1 MAPSGS
7 PPSFGS
13 KLPQFFQE
21 AYALVQGDLDTLQK
35 TVTEFATEQAVL
47 AVRELVDERILFCH
61 TDPERVTLWRT
72 CIQPF
77 FQILTEPR
85 VVRSAILEVHTGTIY
100 NVVFGHNAARLEVLF
115 NFLIDLAAKWQPP
128 LFGEDDGSKSQ
139 FLELCAAIL
148 AKTVDCNTQVLV
160 NEAFPRIVD
169 RLRDSIDDLD
179 QGNRNFWILQ
189 ATNHLAYI
197 QRRLGLVKG
206 VAQNAALKPQ
216 PCTHATFILRRDLPG
231 MLSTKGP
238 RHDNDFEDIAK
249 IRILPTMSELM
260 STREDYRP
268 FHDPSQ
274 LHLPGIEGQ
283 IDRHFRL
290 LREDMVGQLKEC
302 ISEELGLLKESEDG
316 SATKQQKSLRTH
328 SYNVVDITD
337 ITCTRRCGIE
347 FHLKI
352 EQPFSASKL
361 TSEAREDWWNMS
373 KRLEI
378 GALVCLLVKDTAVF
392 CVVSESTIR
401 PNQLR
406 KYNRRMSEAGEATGK
421 HNLYSNK
428 DFAYVNLNLAE
439 PSDADLRT
447 MLRVS
452 QSGEFE
458 KRSLVEFPGVLLP
471 SFKPT
476 LSALQQLSKTL
487 DLPFTDLLAPISD
500 GPTRVTIPMPLY
512 ATKPG
517 FAFNLKCL
525 TSDNSDLLFSPRDT
539 PDPNELCFRS
549 SLDKGQAIALLNSL
563 KRSLALIQGPPGT
576 GKSYTGEAIIKVL
589 LANKE
594 RAEIGPILCVCYT
607 NHALDQLLEH
617 LWYGGVKQIIRIGS
631 RSKSSILEDVNLRRV
646 SKDMERTKS
655 EKSAAWKS
663 ASVLG
668 EAEKE
673 MKEYLAKL
681 RDSGIAQNVK
691 RHIETE
697 AAPFHEAIFGVE
709 DDGWTKVTYLDEKA
723 HFLKWIDAGSLS
735 EEPTRDVAVL
745 KRQQPETLSRQER
758 SLLCAEWA
766 SEVAAS
772 LEDEFISLH
781 DDHHSA
787 RQMYEAVI
795 REVDLR
801 VLQEADIVGVTTT
814 GLAKNLDMLRKLDAK
829 VLVCEEAG
837 EVLESHILTA
847 LLPSVEHAILIGDH
861 LQLRPQVTNYDLS
874 VANPR
879 GEQYSLD
886 VSLFERLVQPT
897 RPADLK
903 LPFDMLTI
911 QRRMHPSISSLTRK
925 TMYSTLRDAERV
937 KDYPEVTG
945 MRKRLFW
952 FDHDKQEA
960 RSDPNHLFNTSRTND
975 FEVEMVCALVSHLVR
990 QGVYGR
996 EDIAILTPYL
1006 GQLHKLRNKLRN
1018 LFEVAIE
1025 DRDLEDLHKE
1035 GLDAAPQVFKQS
1047 LGNCVRLATVDNFQG
1062 EEAKI
1067 VVISLV
1073 RSNQERQCGF
1083 LKTTNRINVLLSRA
1097 KHGMYILGNS
1107 STYGAVE
1114 MWSKVVGMLKEN
1126 GNIGTRLPLQCPR
1139 HRHTPIE
1146 VSELDD
1152 FVRLSPEAGCNV
1164 QCSQRLD
1171 CGHTC
1176 LSKCHA
1182 TTLHKAVKCLEPC
1195 QRLKEKCGH
1204 GCPRTCGE
1212 PCEEE
1217 CSTVLKGQMLHL
1229 PCGHSLISPQCWQAQ
1244 APSKVRCY
1252 ERVTKTVPGCNHR
1265 VQVPCRE
1272 DVTKDC
1278 FICQT
1283 PCGQIL
1289 SCGHACEASCKACR
1303 TRVNGEVVAE
1313 KHEACTSICG
1323 RNYSTC
1329 KHACSQKC
1337 HPGKN
1342 CPPCGMPCEEQCSHS
1357 KCPKTCSEPCTPCAM
1372 AKCSSTCPHS
1382 ECTMPCAAPCNWIP
1396 CSKRCGQFLSC
1407 GHQCPSI
1414 CGEVCPDPKYCQVCA
1429 SDDVKSTVVDM
1440 LELREYRE
1448 VNLDE
1453 DPCIFPHCGHMM
1465 IMSSMDSQLGMSNHY
1480 RTADDGT
1487 IIAIKTSPTPLSD
1500 NVIKVCPQCRGSL
1513 RNLSR
1518 YGRLVRQALLDEST
1532 KRFISWSHSQ
1542 SMAFERRLINE
1553 QERLEYSQRSSQTLE
1568 LMRRD
1573 GVIYIIGSLV
1583 DEMLGI
1589 HDWIEN
1595 DRYRPVIE
1603 LYFEIFEYL
1612 GRVRAEEQPYKR
1624 VFDLVEHARQ
1634 TGGVAEKFELDSA
1647 KIQTRGQLLA
1657 QAMLIRC
1664 NLVVMADF
1672 LQLRRDAQERFVVV
1686 HINVE
1691 RAIEECEKLVTSA
1704 HRKKYARQ
1712 EVEGRIF
1719 HAKIV
1724 AIARELNVL
1733 DGPSNEVPVP
1743 DSVVTRAKHHI
1754 SEAEALILEN
1764 PLTAYLR
1771 KDLSIARRM
1780 LYQGVFYEKVS
1791 VEEKRA
1797 ICEAMAQEF
1806 TGTGHWYTCAHGHPF
1821 TVADC
1826 GLPMEAT
1833 KCPECGAP
1841 VGGHDHEL
1849 AAGVEL
1855 RGHFALL

>member
-7 PPSFGS
+7 
-13 KLPQFFQE
+13 
-21 AYALVQGDLDTLQK
+21 
-35 TVTEFATEQAVL
+35 
-47 AVRELVDERILFCH
+47 
-61 TDPERVTLWRT
+61 
-72 CIQPF
+72 PF

-85 VVRSAILEVHTGTIY
+85 VVHSAILEVHTRSIY
-100 NVVFGHNAARLEVLF
+100 NVVFGHKACRLEMLF
-115 NFLIDLAAKWQPP
+115 MFLIDLAAKWQSP
-128 LFGEDDGSKSQ
+128 LFGEDDGTKSQ
-139 FLELCAAIL
+139 FLELCSAIL
-148 AKTVDCNTQVLV
+148 AKTVECNTQVLV
-160 NEAFPRIVD
+160 NEVIPRIVD
-169 RLRDSIDDLD
+169 QLQDSIDDLEE
-179 QGNRNFWILQ
+179 GNRDFWTLQ
-189 ATNHLAYI
+189 AANHLAYI

-206 VAQNAALKPQ
+206 VEKDVVSKPQ
-216 PCTHATFILRRDLPG
+216 PSTHATFLLRRDLPG
-231 MLSTKGP
+231 KLSTEGP
-238 RHDNDFEDIAK
+238 RHDNDFEDITK

-268 FHDPSQ
+268 LYDPSQ
-274 LHLPGIEGQ
+274 LHLPGIKGQ
-283 IDRHFRL
+283 IDRQFRL

-302 ISEELGLLKESEDG
+302 IREELGLLTQLES
-316 SATKQQKSLRTH
+316 SSVAKQQKSLPIH
-328 SYNVVDITD
+328 SYNIVDVTD
-337 ITCTRRCGIE
+337 ITCTRRNGIE

-352 EQPFSASKL
+352 DQPFLVSRL
-361 TSEAREDWWNMS
+361 TSEAREDWWYMS
-373 KRLEI
+373 KRLEM
-378 GALVCLLVKDTAVF
+378 GALVCLLVKDTPVF

-401 PNQLR
+401 PNQPH
-406 KYNRRMSEAGEATGK
+406 KSNRRMNEADEATETL
-421 HNLYSNK
+421 NLYSNK

-439 PSDADLRT
+439 PSDTDLRT

-452 QSGEFE
+452 QSAELE

-476 LSALQQLSKTL
+476 LSALQRLSKTL

-500 GPTRVTIPMPLY
+500 GPTQVTIPMPLY

-517 FAFNLKCL
+517 FVFNLKCL
-525 TSDNSDLLFSPRDT
+525 TSDESDLLFSPQDA
-539 PDPNELCFRS
+539 PDPFELCARS
-549 SLDKGQAIALLNSL
+549 SLDEGQAIALLNSL

-617 LWYGGVKQIIRIGS
+617 LWHGGVKQIIRIGS
-631 RSKSSILEDVNLRRV
+631 RSKSLILKDRNLRRI
-646 SKDMERTKS
+646 SKGVDRTKS
-655 EKSAAWKS
+655 EKSAAWRS
-663 ASVLG
+663 ASALS

-673 MKEYLAKL
+673 MKEYLANL
-681 RDSGIAQNVK
+681 RDSTIAQNVK
-691 RHIETE
+691 RRIEIE
-697 AAPFHEAIFGVE
+697 AVSFHEAIFGVE
-709 DDGWTKVTYLDEKA
+709 YGGWTNVAYLDEKA
-723 HFLKWIDAGSLS
+723 HFLKWINAGPPL

-745 KRQQPETLSRQER
+745 KRQQPETLSQQER

-781 DDHHSA
+781 DDHHDA
-787 RQMYEAVI
+787 RQEHEAVI

-801 VLQEADIVGVTTT
+801 VLREAGVVGVTTT
-814 GLAKNLDMLRKLDAK
+814 GLAKNLEMLRNLDAK
-829 VLVCEEAG
+829 VLICEEAG

-874 VANPR
+874 VTNPR
-879 GEQYSLD
+879 GKKYSLD
-886 VSLFERLVQPT
+886 VSLFERLVQPA

-903 LPFDMLTI
+903 LPFDTLTI
-911 QRRMHPSISSLTRK
+911 QRRMHPSISSLIRE
-925 TMYSTLRDAERV
+925 TMYNTLRDAGGVR
-937 KDYPEVTG
+937 DYPEVTG

-960 RSDPNHLFNTSRTND
+960 RLDPNHLFHTSRAND

-996 EDIAILTPYL
+996 EDIAVLTPYL
-1006 GQLHKLRNKLRN
+1006 GQLHKLRNKLSN
-1018 LFEVAIE
+1018 LFEVAVE
-1025 DRDLEDLHKE
+1025 DRDLEDLHE
-1035 GLDAAPQVFKQS
+1035 GGLDITPQIFKQS

-1083 LKTTNRINVLLSRA
+1083 LRTANRINVLLSRA
-1097 KHGMYILGNS
+1097 KHGMFILGNS
-1107 STYGAVE
+1107 STYGTVE
-1114 MWSKVVGMLKEN
+1114 MWSKVVEMLKEN

-1139 HRHTPIE
+1139 HKHTPIE

-1152 FVRLSPEAGCNV
+1152 FIRLSPEAGCNV

-1182 TTLHKAVKCLEPC
+1182 ITLHKAVKCLEPC

-1212 PCEEE
+1212 PCEEK
-1217 CSTVLKGQMLHL
+1217 CSSVLKGQTLHL
-1229 PCGHSLISPQCWQAQ
+1229 PCGHSLISPQCWQVQ
-1244 APSKVRCY
+1244 APPMVQCY
-1252 ERVTKTVPGCNHR
+1252 ERVTKTVPGCNHG
-1265 VQVPCRE
+1265 VQVSCRE
-1272 DVTKDC
+1272 DVTKDS
-1278 FICQT
+1278 FICRT

-1289 SCGHACEASCKACR
+1289 SCGHVCEALCKSCR
-1303 TRVNGEVVAE
+1303 TRGNGDIIRE

-1323 RNYSTC
+1323 RAYSTC
-1329 KHACSQKC
+1329 KHTCSQKC

-1407 GHQCPSI
+1407 GHQCPSV
-1414 CGEVCPDPKYCQVCA
+1414 CGEVCPDAKYCQICA

-1440 LELREYRE
+1440 LEIREYHE

-1465 IMSSMDSQLGMSNHY
+1465 TMSSMDNQLGMFNHY
-1480 RTADDGT
+1480 RSASDGA

-1532 KRFISWSHSQ
+1532 KRFTSWSHFQ
-1542 SMAFERRLINE
+1542 SMAFEQRLIDE
-1553 QERLEYSQRSSQTLE
+1553 QERLEYSQKSTQILN
-1568 LMRRD
+1568 LMGKD
-1573 GVIYIIGSLV
+1573 GLIYMNGFLI
-1583 DEMLGI
+1583 DEMLAI
-1589 HDWIEN
+1589 NDWIEN
-1595 DRYRPVIE
+1595 DRYLPVIK
-1603 LYFEIFEYL
+1603 LSIEILEY
-1612 GRVRAEEQPYKR
+1612 RDHVKTEEQPYKR
-1624 VFDLVEHARQ
+1624 VFDLVEHARRI
-1634 TGGVAEKFELDSA
+1634 GGVAGKSELGPA
-1647 KIQTRGQLLA
+1647 KIQTRGHILA
-1657 QAMLIRC
+1657 QTMLIRC
-1664 NLVVMADF
+1664 YLVVMTDF
-1672 LQLRRDAQERFVVV
+1672 LQLRRNAEERFVVV
-1686 HINVE
+1686 HTD
-1691 RAIEECEKLVTSA
+1691 AKSPLEECERLVALA
-1704 HRKKYARQ
+1704 HETKYVRQ
-1712 EVEGRIF
+1712 ELEGRISY
-1719 HAKIV
+1719 AKIV
-1724 AIARELNVL
+1724 AIVRGLHAL
-1733 DGPSNEVPVP
+1733 DGASNEVAV
-1743 DSVVTRAKHHI
+1743 SNSIVIRAKHHVF
-1754 SEAEALILEN
+1754 EAEALILKPLRTADLRRELDIAKRMFYKRVFDEN
-1764 PLTAYLR
+1764 
-1771 KDLSIARRM
+1771 
-1780 LYQGVFYEKVS
+1780 VS

-1797 ICEAMAQEF
+1797 IRERMAREF
-1806 TGTGHWYTCAHGHPF
+1806 TGTDHWYACAQGHPF
-1821 TVADC
+1821 TVADW
-1826 GLPMEAT
+1826 GLLMEVT

-1841 VGGHDHEL
+1841 VGGDEHEL
-1849 AAGVEL
+1849 AAGVQHDSMDEL
-1855 RGHFALL
+1855 GSKAAALALDSEDGCLLG